1 MGKNNIINMENKLY
15 VAMKLHEGK
24 VHIDGNGVPIQMK
37 LPEGCQGILMAF
49 KTKKSAREFFG
60 KDVELMEIEKVVKK

>member
-1 MGKNNIINMENKLY
+1 MKNKLY
-15 VAMKLHEGK
+15 VAMKLHDGK
-24 VHIDGNGVPIQMK
+24 VQVNRSSLPIQMQ

-60 KDVELMEIEKVVKK
+60 KDVELMEIEKVENGNKNLKK

>member
-1 MGKNNIINMENKLY
+1 MKNKLY
-15 VAMKLHEGK
+15 VAMKLHGGK
-24 VHIDGNGVPIQMK
+24 VQIGGSSLPVQMK

>member
-1 MGKNNIINMENKLY
+1 
-15 VAMKLHEGK
+15 MKLHNGK
-24 VHIDGNGVPIQMK
+24 VQVDRGGLPIQMQ